1 MSLPGII
8 VATNKRKV
16 AQIAQAVL
24 DGRVGIIAGARQ
36 ISALCGGHVGLD
48 ESDPDFRTFIA
59 IDSET
64 DDLPVGPIRQHWSPD
79 SLAKKDEGIARY
91 EALYREPALEAASH
105 LVARFAQEKPPTSA
119 YDDNTP
125 NS

>member
-1 MSLPGII
+1 MSLPEII
-8 VATNKRKV
+8 VASNRQKV
-16 AQIAQAVL
+16 AQIAQDLL

-48 ESDPDFRTFIA
+48 EFDPDFLTFIG

-64 DDLPVGPIRQHWSPD
+64 DDLPVGQTRQHWAAD
-79 SLAKKDEGIARY
+79 SLAKKDEEIARC
-91 EALYREPALEAASH
+91 EALYREPAREAASH

-119 YDDNTP
+119 YDYYTP
-125 NS
+125 NT